1 MKEFNIDI
9 LKKYADLGFL
19 TDTSIINACE
29 LQPELLKTINV
40 YDYISVTDLGNI
52 DAVESSPIEVDL
64 NSIDKVTPNAP
75 IEVDLNNID
84 KVTPNVPIEVE
95 PTTAEVDDVKEPE
108 TIEEVEPIA
117 EPVAPEIP
125 EIVVEE
131 KEVKIESVKSTKT
144 KKN

>member
-1 MKEFNIDI
+1 MKELNIDI

-52 DAVESSPIEVDL
+52 DAVESS
-64 NSIDKVTPNAP
+64 P

-131 KEVKIESVKSTKT
+131 KEVKIEPVKSTKT

>member
-1 MKEFNIDI
+1 MKELNIDI

-40 YDYISVTDLGNI
+40 YDYVSVTDLGNI
-52 DAVESSPIEVDL
+52 DTVESSPIEVDL
-64 NSIDKVTPNAP
+64 NSIDKVTPNA
-75 IEVDLNNID
+75 
-84 KVTPNVPIEVE
+84 PIEVE

-108 TIEEVEPIA
+108 TIEEVEPIT
-117 EPVAPEIP
+117 ELVAQEIP

-131 KEVKIESVKSTKT
+131 KEVETEPVKSAKT
-144 KKN
+144 KKK

>member
-1 MKEFNIDI
+1 MKELNIDI

-40 YDYISVTDLGNI
+40 YDYVSVTDLGNI
-52 DAVESSPIEVDL
+52 DMVES
-64 NSIDKVTPNAP
+64 AP
-75 IEVDLNNID
+75 IEVDLNNVD
-84 KVTPNVPIEVE
+84 NVTPIEPIEVE
-95 PTTAEVDDVKEPE
+95 PTTTEVEPTTTEVDDVKESE
-108 TIEEVEPIA
+108 IIEEVEPIT

>member
-1 MKEFNIDI
+1 MKELNIDI

-40 YDYISVTDLGNI
+40 YDYISVTDLGNV
-52 DAVESSPIEVDL
+52 DKVESSPV
-64 NSIDKVTPNAP
+64 
-75 IEVDLNNID
+75 
-84 KVTPNVPIEVE
+84 EVE
-95 PTTAEVDDVKEPE
+95 PTTTEVNDAKESE
-108 TIEEVEPIA
+108 TIEEVEP
-117 EPVAPEIP
+117 VAQEIP

-131 KEVKIESVKSTKT
+131 KEVEIEPVKSTKT

>member
-1 MKEFNIDI
+1 MKELNIDI

-29 LQPELLKTINV
+29 LQPDLLKTINV
-40 YDYISVTDLGNI
+40 YDYVSVTDLGNI
-52 DAVESSPIEVDL
+52 DMVES
-64 NSIDKVTPNAP
+64 AP
-75 IEVDLNNID
+75 IEVDLNNVDNVTPIEPIEVDLNSID

>member
-1 MKEFNIDI
+1 MKELNIDI

-40 YDYISVTDLGNI
+40 YDYVSVTDLGNI
-52 DAVESSPIEVDL
+52 DTVESSPIEVDL
-64 NSIDKVTPNAP
+64 NNVDNVTPIES
-75 IEVDLNNID
+75 IEVEP
-84 KVTPNVPIEVE
+84 TTTEVE

-108 TIEEVEPIA
+108 TIEEVEPIT
-117 EPVAPEIP
+117 ELVAQEIP

-131 KEVKIESVKSTKT
+131 KEVETEPVKSAKT
-144 KKN
+144 KKK

>member
-1 MKEFNIDI
+1 MKELNIDI

-64 NSIDKVTPNAP
+64 NSIDKVTPN
-75 IEVDLNNID
+75 
-84 KVTPNVPIEVE
+84 VPIEVE

-131 KEVKIESVKSTKT
+131 KEVKIEPVKSTKT

>member
-1 MKEFNIDI
+1 MKELNIDI

-64 NSIDKVTPNAP
+64 NSIDKVTPNVP
-75 IEVDLNNID
+75 IEVDLNSID

-131 KEVKIESVKSTKT
+131 KEVKIEPVKSTKT

>member
-1 MKEFNIDI
+1 MKELNIDI

-40 YDYISVTDLGNI
+40 YDYISVTDLGNV
-52 DAVESSPIEVDL
+52 DKVESSPV
-64 NSIDKVTPNAP
+64 
-75 IEVDLNNID
+75 
-84 KVTPNVPIEVE
+84 EVE
-95 PTTAEVDDVKEPE
+95 PTTTEVNDAKESE
-108 TIEEVEPIA
+108 TIEEVEPVEVNDAKESETIEEV
-117 EPVAPEIP
+117 EPVAQEIP

-131 KEVKIESVKSTKT
+131 KEVEIEPVKSTKT